1 MKGFNILIM
10 GVLLL
15 APIQKALTQVEFI
28 ENSADGTLA
37 IRDGDQDVL
46 VYRFGDQLK
55 AGLAQ
60 NQIRSCYIHPLYS
73 PDGKVL
79 TDDFPTD
86 HLHHHGLFWTW
97 PGVRTR
103 GQETQTWMPANLRQ
117 HFVRWIKREAKGDTA
132 ALEVENIWKLDSGE
146 TVARETVTLYVYPS
160 DGTGRAIDVSLT
172 FQAVGGPLTLQG
184 SFDANKAYG
193 GLSFRG
199 APFFKGAVLTTD
211 SGELKNDSDFEE
223 FLWVDI
229 SKDECGV
236 AVFVSSS
243 HPGYPTVWCI
253 RNSYAGFINPSWPG
267 QEPATIQPDKPVR
280 LQYRIY
286 IHKGNASEGKV
297 AEAYKKYISER
308 F

>member
-1 MKGFNILIM
+1 MKGFKILIL

-15 APIQKALTQVEFI
+15 VPIQKALTQIEFI
-28 ENSADGTLA
+28 ENSKDGTLVV
-37 IRDGDQDVL
+37 RDGNMDVL
-46 VYRFGDQLK
+46 VYRFSEQLK
-55 AGLAQ
+55 AGIAQ
-60 NQIRSCYIHPLYS
+60 NQVRSCYIHPLYS

-79 TDDFPTD
+79 TDDFPSD

-103 GQETQTWMPANLRQ
+103 GQETQTWLPSNLRQ
-117 HFVRWIKREAKGDTA
+117 YFVRWKKREVKGDTA
-132 ALEVENIWKLDSGE
+132 TLEVENIWKFDTGE
-146 TVARETVTLYVYPS
+146 TVARETVILHIFPS

-172 FQAVGGPLTLQG
+172 LQAVGGPLTMQG
-184 SFDANKAYG
+184 SSDANKAYG

-199 APFFKGAVLTTD
+199 APFFKGAVITTN

-223 FLWVDI
+223 FQWADL
-229 SKDECGV
+229 SNNGCGV
-236 AVFVSSS
+236 AVFISYG

-267 QEPATIQPDKPVR
+267 QEPSTLQPDKPVH

-297 AEAYKKYISER
+297 AEAYQNYISER